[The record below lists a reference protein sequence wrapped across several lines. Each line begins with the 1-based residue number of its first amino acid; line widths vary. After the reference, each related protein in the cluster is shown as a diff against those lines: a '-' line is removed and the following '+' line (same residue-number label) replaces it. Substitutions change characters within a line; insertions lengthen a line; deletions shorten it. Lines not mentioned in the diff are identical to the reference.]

1 MDILIVSQYL
11 RDIED
16 FSENN
21 SRFIYLVNLLAQN
34 IENTVEIITSDF
46 NHATKKHFRKCGELH
61 SVRFTVLHEPGY
73 SKNVSLKRFVS
84 HKKLA
89 KNVGQYLR
97 NRQKPDVCYCA
108 VPSLDVAGAV
118 AQYCKG
124 AGIRFIVDIQ
134 DLWPE
139 AFKMVFHIPILSD
152 LIFFPMKKKADKI
165 YALADEVV
173 AVSDTYAK
181 RAMRVNKKC
190 KAATVAYLGTEKA
203 NFDRYAKIAVEK
215 YAGITIAYVGS
226 MSASYDLKSVIDAMS
241 KIKSSSIKLLAMG
254 DGALRTAFTEYAKEK
269 GVNAEFTGKLIYPQ
283 MVERLLQCD
292 IAVNPIRKDSAGSI
306 LNKVGDYAMAGLPVI
321 NTQECLEYQNLLNQ
335 YQAGINCDSENII
348 DIKNAIECLMH
359 DSDLRVLMGRNSRRM
374 AEELFDREKTYV
386 NIKNLILSGEA

>member
-1 MDILIVSQYL
+1 
-11 RDIED
+11 
-16 FSENN
+16 
-21 SRFIYLVNLLAQN
+21 
-34 IENTVEIITSDF
+34 
-46 NHATKKHFRKCGELH
+46 
-61 SVRFTVLHEPGY
+61 
-73 SKNVSLKRFVS
+73 
-84 HKKLA
+84 
-89 KNVGQYLR
+89 
-97 NRQKPDVCYCA
+97 
-108 VPSLDVAGAV
+108 
-118 AQYCKG
+118 
-124 AGIRFIVDIQ
+124 
-134 DLWPE
+134 
-139 AFKMVFHIPILSD
+139 
-152 LIFFPMKKKADKI
+152 
-165 YALADEVV
+165 
-173 AVSDTYAK
+173 
-181 RAMRVNKKC
+181 
-190 KAATVAYLGTEKA
+190 
-203 NFDRYAKIAVEK
+203 
-215 YAGITIAYVGS
+215 
-226 MSASYDLKSVIDAMS
+226 
-241 KIKSSSIKLLAMG
+241 MG